1 MNFLIMTEY
10 QCIKCGKKITYE
22 EIKERSIIVRNFS
35 CIYCDSK
42 ILIKSKRPA
51 AKIIKAD

>member
-1 MNFLIMTEY
+1 MTEY
-10 QCIKCGKKITYE
+10 QCIKCGKRITYE
-22 EIKERSIIVRNFS
+22 EIKERSIIIRNFS